1 MMVARPLLLLP
12 TARRCQAAP
21 TKAAAPKAKAKAKA
35 TKTKAK
41 AKTAK
46 AVRAKV
52 ATCNHANQTLAQES
66 DAHPTG

>member
-1 MMVARPLLLLP
+1 MMVARPPLLLP

-41 AKTAK
+41 TAK

-66 DAHPTG
+66 DEHPTG

>member
-1 MMVARPLLLLP
+1 MMVARPVLLLP

-21 TKAAAPKAKAKAKA
+21 AKAAPKAKAKAKA

-52 ATCNHANQTLAQES
+52 ATCDHANQTLAQES
-66 DAHPTG
+66 DAHLTG